1 MVQAHSAGLDVVIG
15 VDGRDVLRLPA
26 WRADVVDASPRGTK
40 DQRDGGRARV
50 FLRNTGSMR

>member
-1 MVQAHSAGLDVVIG
+1 MAQAHSAGLDVVIG